1 MYLLQEHPQ
10 LYQCVFS
17 WVDPNFNLSLILG
30 RNGVHFGGIYAVLA
44 LLMYTAFIAIVTL
57 FLKEIL
63 EVIEERNK
71 GRRSEASSV
80 EMADPAIVDRM
91 CLALWASG
99 LWLRYATLQNL
110 IPWRNPRKGRDKILP
125 SGNPVVDV

>member
-1 MYLLQEHPQ
+1 MYLLQEYPQ

-17 WVDPNFNLSLILG
+17 WVDPNINLSLILG

-80 EMADPAIVDRM
+80 EMADPAIVYVGPTTVREE
-91 CLALWASG
+91 G
-99 LWLRYATLQNL
+99 PPFYY
-110 IPWRNPRKGRDKILP
+110 I
-125 SGNPVVDV
+125 VDV